1 MTEQL
6 STHIFMN
13 KCTSAPLSSE
23 VLTLIMKEEVAKLT
37 MY

>member
-13 KCTSAPLSSE
+13 KCIYAPFSSE
-23 VLTLIMKEEVAKLT
+23 VLTLTMKEEVAKLT
-37 MY
+37 MC